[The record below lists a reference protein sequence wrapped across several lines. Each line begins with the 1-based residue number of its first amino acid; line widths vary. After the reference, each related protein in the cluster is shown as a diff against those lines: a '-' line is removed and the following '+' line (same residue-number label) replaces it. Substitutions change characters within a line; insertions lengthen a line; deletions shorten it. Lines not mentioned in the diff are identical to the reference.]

1 MKKIL
6 LTTGLIISLLIIT
19 AATASASENEKAVGN
34 FTIHP
39 TYMHGENT
47 SWIILD
53 AYQNSTLRDYV
64 TLENLTAETQTISLN
79 ATDAEESGNSYL
91 IKDSKNPE
99 GFISWIKFEKT
110 EYTLAPGQ
118 KIRVPFEINI
128 PASAEINEYSGAIL
142 ASQAHQGDSSLTI
155 VTRIGV
161 RFYLNVV
168 APGAHLSN
176 TISQTATV
184 SAPFGA
190 GSFAGN
196 LYFILTSLALAAV
209 VIYTI
214 NGQLNKRKYAK
225 T

>member
-6 LTTGLIISLLIIT
+6 LTTGLITSLLMIT
-19 AATASASENEKAVGN
+19 AATAFAHEHNEPVGN

-39 TYMHGENT
+39 TYMHGEN
-47 SWIILD
+47 SNWIILD

-64 TLENLTAETQTISLN
+64 TLKNLTAETQIISLS

-91 IKDSKNPE
+91 IKDTKKPE
-99 GFISWIKFEKT
+99 GFISWITFEKT
-110 EYTLAPGQ
+110 EYTLNPGQ
-118 KIRVPFEINI
+118 KIRVPFEIRV
-128 PASAEINEYSGAIL
+128 PASAKINEYSGAIL
-142 ASQAHQGDSSLTI
+142 ASQSHQGDSSLTI

-168 APGAHLSN
+168 AQGAHLSN
-176 TISQTATV
+176 TISRTATV

-196 LYFILTSLALAAV
+196 LYFILTSLALAATV
-209 VIYTI
+209 VYTI